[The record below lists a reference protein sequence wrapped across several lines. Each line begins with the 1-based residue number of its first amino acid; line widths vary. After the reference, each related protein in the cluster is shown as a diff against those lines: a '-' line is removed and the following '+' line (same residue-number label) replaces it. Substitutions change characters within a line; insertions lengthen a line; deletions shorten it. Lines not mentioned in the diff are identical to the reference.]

1 MWEGVD
7 QGHVQALE
15 VTMVCGAGWAIDGA
29 LKVWVPE
36 PTRQASLM
44 AM

>member
-7 QGHVQALE
+7 QGHEALE
-15 VTMVCGAGWAIDGA
+15 VTMVCGAGLAIDGA